1 MFYLKLF
8 SYQKHSLTCV
18 IHPQA
23 YLHTDLHLHMFSRE
37 VNCRLLQGEGRF
49 SCCWLC
55 LRSKSDH
62 EYIVF
67 QDLLSIFNNTFD
79 ISHKITSDLGF
90 LTYQEPRSKS
100 LINVL
105 LWLICS
111 NLWWEFSALYI
122 SLDQL
127 IWSFLT
133 SKHAMNNHEYLK

>member
-1 MFYLKLF
+1 MFFQKLF
-8 SYQKHSLTCV
+8 SYQNHSLTHV

-23 YLHTDLHLHMFSRE
+23 YLHTDLHSHMFSRE
-37 VNCRLLQGEGRF
+37 VNCRLLQGEGAAVG
-49 SCCWLC
+49 C

-62 EYIVF
+62 EYIANF

-111 NLWWEFSALYI
+111 NLMRIQCFVHFIGPTHLVFHDIPSM
-122 SLDQL
+122 Q
-127 IWSFLT
+127 
-133 SKHAMNNHEYLK
+133 

>member
-1 MFYLKLF
+1 MFFLKLF
-8 SYQKHSLTCV
+8 SYQKHSLTCNTPPSISPHWFALTYV
-18 IHPQA
+18 FKGSQLSVVA
-23 YLHTDLHLHMFSRE
+23 RRRE
-37 VNCRLLQGEGRF
+37 V
-49 SCCWLC
+49 WLAAGC

-62 EYIVF
+62 EYIANF

-122 SLDQL
+122 SLDHL

-133 SKHAMNNHEYLK
+133 SQACNE